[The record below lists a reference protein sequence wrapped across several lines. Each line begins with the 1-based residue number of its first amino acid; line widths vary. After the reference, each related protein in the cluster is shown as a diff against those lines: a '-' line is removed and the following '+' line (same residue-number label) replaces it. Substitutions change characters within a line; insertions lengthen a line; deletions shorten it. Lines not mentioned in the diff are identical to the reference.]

1 MERVSIE
8 GIAEKSESLLFSR
21 YTNTPCVYHRY
32 LKEKEKKDSDG
43 DTTWVTVEKGSEST
57 DFFINDDTG
66 KVLVKLMRGE
76 FQLKLDEDYEHTS
89 GRYRFTEWRIDPQEK
104 VYAFAM
110 ADTNSK
116 EHSISFD
123 LPGSYTP
130 ILSNDGALDNRA
142 SAGEQRGLCLML

>member
-1 MERVSIE
+1 MIRASHASFFVEFKFWKSLIWYMGKMLGKVLIWVLGAVVCIVLGFYAQKKGTEFVREMRQMERVPKVSANHVISGEVSIE

-66 KVLVKLMRGE
+66 KVLVKLMRG
-76 FQLKLDEDYEHTS
+76 S
-89 GRYRFTEWRIDPQEK
+89 FTEIR
-104 VYAFAM
+104 
-110 ADTNSK
+110 
-116 EHSISFD
+116 
-123 LPGSYTP
+123 
-130 ILSNDGALDNRA
+130 
-142 SAGEQRGLCLML
+142 